1 MDSAATNTAADA
13 TITTKPALAAR
24 STLPT
29 TNLGALT
36 TTFTPADDCMSLTN
50 RYFNSEKPGTYYYNY
65 GFTCNVNGVNG
76 PIFGPMAKPTCFPE
90 SFASAFTCEFE
101 LSDMVTPYP
110 VYSPGLMCPHGY
122 GPSCTISQP
131 AGTAS
136 DAANATSSPNLAE
149 RKIQTTMLTQ
159 NEFVY
164 SGYACDTSKPHG
176 CVSTV
181 KLGGQ
186 VTAVNGARGV
196 CFQSTALVTRTAI
209 SDTRAI
215 AWGPRVL
222 IVQPTPGPS
231 TGESSKDDGTAK
243 TSLSPGIEAAIA
255 VSIPLG
261 LTIFGLAIYI
271 LVYWK
276 RKRAKSNGKAVSA
289 RLGGHDC
296 GIPELEGKGVILPSN
311 SPTDQS
317 DVSYELPGDHRYLS
331 QELESITKPVELGM
345 GENN

>member
-1 MDSAATNTAADA
+1 
-13 TITTKPALAAR
+13 
-24 STLPT
+24 
-29 TNLGALT
+29 
-36 TTFTPADDCMSLTN
+36 
-50 RYFNSEKPGTYYYNY
+50 
-65 GFTCNVNGVNG
+65 
-76 PIFGPMAKPTCFPE
+76 
-90 SFASAFTCEFE
+90 
-101 LSDMVTPYP
+101 
-110 VYSPGLMCPHGY
+110 
-122 GPSCTISQP
+122 
-131 AGTAS
+131 
-136 DAANATSSPNLAE
+136 
-149 RKIQTTMLTQ
+149 MLTQ
-159 NEFVY
+159 NESFY

-196 CFQSTALVTRTAI
+196 CFQSTALVTRTAN
-209 SDTRAI
+209 SDTRAV

-222 IVQPTPGPS
+222 LVQPTPGPS
-231 TGESSKDDGTAK
+231 TGESLKNDGTAK

-271 LVYWK
+271 LVYWR
-276 RKRAKSNGKAVSA
+276 RKRAKSNKS
-289 RLGGHDC
+289 HDC

-331 QELESITKPVELGM
+331 QELESISKPVELGT